1 MELKDRELKDRK
13 EKIKREM
20 KELFCQLSIMS
31 KDEMDKFEEEEMKKI
46 RPIKENGMIIQLNKV
61 WWERNQK

>member
-31 KDEMDKFEEEEMKKI
+31 KDEMDKSEEEEMKKI
-46 RPIKENGMIIQLNKV
+46 RPIKENGMII
-61 WWERNQK
+61 

>member
-1 MELKDRELKDRK
+1 MELKVRELKDRK

-61 WWERNQK
+61 

>member
-13 EKIKREM
+13 EEIKREM

-61 WWERNQK
+61 

>member
-31 KDEMDKFEEEEMKKI
+31 KDEMDKFEEEEMQKI

-61 WWERNQK
+61 

>member
-31 KDEMDKFEEEEMKKI
+31 KDEMDKSEEEEMKKI

-61 WWERNQK
+61 

>member
-31 KDEMDKFEEEEMKKI
+31 KDEMDKSEEEEMKKI

>member
-31 KDEMDKFEEEEMKKI
+31 KDEMDKFEEEEKKKI
-46 RPIKENGMIIQLNKV
+46 RPIKENDMIIQLNKV
-61 WWERNQK
+61 